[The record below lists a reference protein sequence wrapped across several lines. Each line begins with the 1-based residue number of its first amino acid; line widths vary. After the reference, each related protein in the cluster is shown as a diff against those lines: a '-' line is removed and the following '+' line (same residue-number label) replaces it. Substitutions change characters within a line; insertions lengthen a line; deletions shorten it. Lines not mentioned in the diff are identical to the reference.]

1 MKNPCILLASNSPR
15 RREILSEVYDNV
27 LIMPAK
33 EIEENYPDS
42 IPLAEVPVY
51 IATKKRNAYS
61 DTQLRPGEILIT
73 ADTVVILDGE
83 ILGKPHNIIGAR
95 KMLRKL
101 SGNTHTV
108 VTGVTLTTYNHTEVF
123 SVATNVTFDTLT
135 TEEINYYLKKY
146 RPFDKAGS
154 YGIQEWIGMI
164 GISSIE
170 GDYYNVMGLPINA
183 LFKRICALPD

>member
-1 MKNPCILLASNSPR
+1 
-15 RREILSEVYDNV
+15 
-27 LIMPAK
+27 
-33 EIEENYPDS
+33 
-42 IPLAEVPVY
+42 
-51 IATKKRNAYS
+51 
-61 DTQLRPGEILIT
+61 
-73 ADTVVILDGE
+73 
-83 ILGKPHNIIGAR
+83 
-95 KMLRKL
+95 MLRKL